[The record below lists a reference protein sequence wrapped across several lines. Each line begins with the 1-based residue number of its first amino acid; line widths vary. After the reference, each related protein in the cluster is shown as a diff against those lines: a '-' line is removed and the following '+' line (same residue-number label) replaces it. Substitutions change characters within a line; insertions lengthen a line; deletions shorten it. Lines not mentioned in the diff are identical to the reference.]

1 MNKLSI
7 LDTTLR
13 DGAQSA
19 QVNYSVSDKLIIV
32 SILSEMGFE
41 FVEIGSPGISSLDAD
56 VFAAI
61 GANPSV
67 IGNTKIV
74 AFAPMVRNDMGI
86 KILEKTS
93 DMAFEYVSLFGKA
106 DITQVLNVLAM
117 TAEENVEMIRKSVRF
132 MTDRKHKVIFESEH
146 FFDGWYHDKEYTY
159 SVLGS
164 AIEAGA
170 ERIVLCDTNG
180 GMLPEQITEVV
191 SDIVARYAIP
201 VGIHC
206 HNDAGLAVANTLAA
220 CRAGA
225 VDVHGTFCG
234 LGERCG
240 NTNLCT
246 AIPDLQLKLGYDILQ
261 PEKLAQLTASA
272 RKISDITNIPF
283 SERDPYVGRYAF
295 SHKAG
300 THIDAELKFPE
311 AFQHINPESV
321 GNRTEYLIS
330 NQSGRAAAAEKF
342 KLLGMTVEKS
352 SSEVSKLLEIIK
364 IREAEGYQ
372 LENADGSVT
381 LIALEALGKRVKFFD
396 LLDFKIVLGSPIQK
410 ECPSSVLLKI
420 SVNGKSTIVAD
431 EGIGPVNAIDNALRK
446 GLGEFYPSLS
456 EMKLSDYRVRVIDSK
471 SATAARVIV
480 SIDSHDGRRSWR
492 TIGVSSDIIEAS
504 WNALCESIEY
514 KLSMD
519 NGLF

>member
-1 MNKLSI
+1 MPKLSI

-19 QVNYSVSDKLIIV
+19 QVNYSISDKLKIV
-32 SILSEMGFE
+32 RILAELGIE
-41 FVEIGSPGISSLDAD
+41 FAEIGSPGISDLDAE
-56 VFAAI
+56 VFSSLRLS
-61 GANPSV
+61 PELT
-67 IGNTKIV
+67 GNINIV
-74 AFAPMVRNDMGI
+74 AFAPMARTDAGI
-86 KILEKTS
+86 KILQNTS
-93 DMAFEYVSLFGKA
+93 DVAFEYVSMFGKA
-106 DITQVLNVLAM
+106 DITQVTNVLGM
-117 TAEENVEMIRKSVRF
+117 TGDANIQMIRNSIGF
-132 MTDRKHKVIFESEH
+132 MTERSHKVIFEAEH
-146 FFDGWYHDKEYTY
+146 FFDGWYRDKKYALD
-159 SVLGS
+159 VLY
-164 AIEAGA
+164 AAEASHA
-170 ERIVLCDTNG
+170 DRIVLCDTNG
-180 GMLPEQITEVV
+180 GMLPEQIAEAVREVASV
-191 SDIVARYAIP
+191 LKIP

-206 HNDAGLAVANTLAA
+206 HNDGGLAVANTISA

-246 AIPDLQLKLGYDILQ
+246 VIPDLQLKLGYDIIH
-261 PEKLAQLTASA
+261 PDKLARLTYAA

-300 THIDAELKFPE
+300 THIDAEIKYPE
-311 AFQHINPESV
+311 AFQHINPDLV

-342 KLLGMTVEKS
+342 KLLGLTVEKS
-352 SSEVSKLLEIIK
+352 SSEVSKLLELVK
-364 IREAEGYQ
+364 KREADGYQ
-372 LENADGSVT
+372 LENADGTVT
-381 LIALEALGKRVKFFD
+381 LIALEALGKRKKFFD
-396 LLDFKIVLGSPIQK
+396 LLDFKIVLGSPIKK

-420 SVNGKSTIVAD
+420 SVNGQSTLIAD

-456 EMKLSDYRVRVIDSK
+456 EMKLADYRVRVIDSK

-504 WNALCESIEY
+504 WTALCESIEY

-519 NGLF
+519 SGLF